1 MAEGMSIHIGLNRV
15 DPDHY
20 GGWDGELRAC
30 EADARDMALL
40 SEQRGFEGRLLLTE
54 DATSA
59 NVTAALREAADTL
72 DRGDMLFL
80 SYSGHGGQ
88 VPDTNGDEPDT
99 ERLDETW
106 VLYDRQLVDDE
117 AYALYGSFKSGVRI
131 LVLSDSC
138 HSGTVHR
145 LLPNFLQP
153 AVLEERFGS
162 TDPEVIAKRSRAMP
176 AEVGQ
181 VVYRQHKEQYD
192 DVQASVKANDQTEI
206 SASLVLVSGCQD
218 NQLSA
223 DGERN
228 GLFTAKLLDVWNHG
242 KFKGYYRGLHKAI
255 VARMPFDQTPNLVAT
270 GPGGRAFLR
279 QRPFTI

>member
-1 MAEGMSIHIGLNRV
+1 MAKGMSIHIGLNRV

-20 GGWDGELRAC
+20 EGWSGELRAC

-40 SEQRGFEGRLLLTE
+40 AEQRGFEGRLLLTE
-54 DATSA
+54 DATTA
-59 NVTAALREAADTL
+59 NVTAALSEAAALL

-88 VPDTNGDEPDT
+88 VSDTNSDEPD
-99 ERLDETW
+99 RLDETW
-106 VLYDRQLVDDE
+106 VLYDRQLIDDE
-117 AYALYGSFKSGVRI
+117 AYALYGSFKPGVRI

-145 LLPNFLQP
+145 LMPSFLQP

-162 TDPEVIAKRSRAMP
+162 TDPDVIARRSRAMP

-181 VVYRQHKEQYD
+181 AVYRQHKDEYD
-192 DVQASVKANDQTEI
+192 GVQASVKANDETEL
-206 SASLVLVSGCQD
+206 SASLVLISGCQD
-218 NQLSA
+218 RQLSA

-228 GLFTAKLLDVWNHG
+228 GLFTAKLLDVWNDG
-242 KFKGYYRGLHKAI
+242 KFKGYYRGFHRGI
-255 VARMPFDQTPNLVAT
+255 VERMPFDQTPNLVAT
-270 GPGGRAFLR
+270 GPGSRAFLR